1 MQVILGIIFISQDR
15 KNENIEKQIHKN
27 GNEIP
32 GSQLRNRD
40 PENKV
45 RNKVGYILL
54 TCFYC
59 KLKFFMMYIKKIIF
73 EILVL
78 VLDSII
84 KRTRFL

>member
-1 MQVILGIIFISQDR
+1 MKTERQ
-15 KNENIEKQIHKN
+15 KNEKQIHKN

-45 RNKVGYILL
+45 RNKDEHISL

-59 KLKFFMMYIKKIIF
+59 KLKFFYDVYKKKYFWNPWIKTFKH
-73 EILVL
+73 VL
-78 VLDSII
+78 VLDSIS

>member
-1 MQVILGIIFISQDR
+1 MQVILGIIFIRMKTERQ
-15 KNENIEKQIHKN
+15 KNKKQIHKN

-45 RNKVGYILL
+45 RNKDEHILL

-59 KLKFFMMYIKKIIF
+59 KLKFFMMYIKKNIF
-73 EILVL
+73 EILGL
-78 VLDSII
+78 KPLY
-84 KRTRFL
+84 TFLY